1 MCLFGAYKVAGL
13 FYEFC
18 LRRGSTI
25 KLNIKPVIIGS
36 EQRKDWHS
44 SICWSRHPT
53 TAPIWATRTF
63 VRKLTPPCSPW
74 DSFSIFI
81 LNYSNWFRGWSGSF
95 AYLLCLICIGGK
107 NVLKKNPQTGKVAS
121 SRHELFGSTF
131 RWMNG
136 VPVNPSR
143 AIGLTNWFLLC

>member
-1 MCLFGAYKVAGL
+1 MCLFGAYKVAEL
-13 FYEFC
+13 FYELR

-25 KLNIKPVIIGS
+25 KLNINPVIIGS

-53 TAPIWATRTF
+53 MAPIWATRTF
-63 VRKLTPPCSPW
+63 VRKWTPPRSPW
-74 DSFSIFI
+74 DSFSIFFYY
-81 LNYSNWFRGWSGSF
+81 LNWFRGWSGSF
-95 AYLLCLICIGGK
+95 AYVPALPHLHLGAK
-107 NVLKKNPQTGKVAS
+107 MFWESPQTGKVPGWS
-121 SRHELFGSTF
+121 HNSFGSTF

-136 VPVNPSR
+136 VPVNPPR